1 MSPRWGGW
9 RRDGIPDDL
18 GAAVDRRERLLAWAL
33 DTRTGNRLVAGV
45 WQLYAVAPET
55 APGAATGRPWHLVDA
70 GAWDP
75 ATAILKVSWVDR
87 APALTARIAEQNG
100 FPETLR
106 ERVQAS
112 VVLADFLELG
122 ERRTARV
129 VVRRNLETG
138 ELLAQTILGPGVTS
152 RDPGVI
158 EVTTGAL
165 DRLREQV
172 GLD

>member
-1 MSPRWGGW
+1 M
-9 RRDGIPDDL
+9 
-18 GAAVDRRERLLAWAL
+18 
-33 DTRTGNRLVAGV
+33 
-45 WQLYAVAPET
+45 
-55 APGAATGRPWHLVDA
+55 
-70 GAWDP
+70 
-75 ATAILKVSWVDR
+75 
-87 APALTARIAEQNG
+87 
-100 FPETLR
+100 
-106 ERVQAS
+106 QAS
-112 VVLADFLELG
+112 NLFAFLDDCKKAKRNSEELLDFAFAADFLELG